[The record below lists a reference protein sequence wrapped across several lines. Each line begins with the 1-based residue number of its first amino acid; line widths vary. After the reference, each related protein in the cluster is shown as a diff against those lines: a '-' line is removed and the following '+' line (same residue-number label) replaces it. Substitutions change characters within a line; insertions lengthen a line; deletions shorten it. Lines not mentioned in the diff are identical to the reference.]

1 MNIKNSSGKIIG
13 EIIWEKEI
21 IIRNNSKPELIITDT
36 QIIEKIKEKDLD
48 TIVFLYDELTLT
60 VAEIAALYG
69 VCYSNMNKKLKQLPV
84 KTQKKSGRR
93 NSSYGTEF
101 SKERKENISKSL
113 TGRKLTYI
121 YERTPEIKEKIS
133 KSLKDYFKQNGVSE
147 ETRQKLSDAW
157 KRGCYKN
164 SPMGRGIQGFMYSI
178 KNKRTFFFRSLL
190 ELKFFIDLENNEKVI
205 NYSVEPF
212 QIKLENNHHYTPD
225 VLINNE
231 FLVELKSRK
240 NVQLYENKER
250 FEMEQRSA
258 NEYCQKHNLSFQVV
272 YDDEI
277 GFETKKYKKFLKDN
291 PNIIEKYQ
299 INFHKDIWS

>member
-13 EIIWEKEI
+13 EIIWEDEI
-21 IIRNNSKPELIITDT
+21 IIKNNSKPEFIISDT
-36 QIIEKIKEKDLD
+36 QIIERIKEKDLD

-69 VCYSNMNKKLKQLPV
+69 VCYSNMNKKIKQLPV

-93 NSSYGTEF
+93 NSSYGATF

-121 YERTPEIKEKIS
+121 YERTPEIREKIS
-133 KSLKDYFKQNGVSE
+133 KSLKEYFKQNGVSE

-157 KRGCYKN
+157 KRGYYKN

-178 KNKRTFFFRSLL
+178 KNEKTFFFRSLL
-190 ELKFFIDLENNEKVI
+190 ELKFFIDLENNEKVMS
-205 NYSVEPF
+205 YSVEPF
-212 QIKLENNHHYTPD
+212 QMTLENNHHYTPD

-231 FLVELKSRK
+231 FLIELKSRK

-250 FEMEQRSA
+250 FEMEQKSA
-258 NEYCQKHNLSFQVV
+258 TEYCQKHNLSFQVV

-277 GFETKKYKKFLKDN
+277 GFETRKYKKFLKDN
-291 PNIIEKYQ
+291 LDIIEKYQ
-299 INFHKDIWS
+299 INFKKDIWS